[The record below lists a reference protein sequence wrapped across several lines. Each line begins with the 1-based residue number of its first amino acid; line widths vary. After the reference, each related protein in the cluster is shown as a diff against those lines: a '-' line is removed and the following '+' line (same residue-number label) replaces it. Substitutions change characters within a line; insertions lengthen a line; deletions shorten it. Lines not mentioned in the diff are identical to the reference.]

1 MQPLRKRR
9 RRTLASADEE
19 QEARLLGAPAPFDG
33 SSSEDEGPVYLGAAL
48 ASVDAAEHDEALLHV
63 EPEGDGALAP
73 AQWTGSVQFKLAAV
87 PAMARTFVS
96 RAVVNLRRLSREVLH
111 AILAGIEQKQ
121 KHVSPSLSVACYLFD
136 LAPTNIHRLVST
148 PAVEEEVPAAVDPPQ
163 SKKSS
168 EAILA
173 TLVRTSLMCAIENAS
188 RRQFRSRLRSLAFE
202 GVDVGDKYHSG
213 TFYQHATF
221 LAARYIDLISAH
233 RARMPLA
240 GLGVPSSFHLVF
252 DSVPLGG
259 VQCVRPQR
267 KP

>member
-1 MQPLRKRR
+1 M
-9 RRTLASADEE
+9 
-19 QEARLLGAPAPFDG
+19 
-33 SSSEDEGPVYLGAAL
+33 
-48 ASVDAAEHDEALLHV
+48 
-63 EPEGDGALAP
+63 
-73 AQWTGSVQFKLAAV
+73 
-87 PAMARTFVS
+87 S

-111 AILAGIEQKQ
+111 AILAGIEQK
-121 KHVSPSLSVACYLFD
+121 HVSPSLSVASYLFN
-136 LAPTNIHRLVST
+136 LAPTNIHRIVST
-148 PAVEEEVPAAVDPPQ
+148 PAVEEEVPAAVAPPQ

-188 RRQFRSRLRSLAFE
+188 FRQFRSRLRSLAFE

-213 TFYQHATF
+213 TFYQHSTF

-259 VQCVRPQR
+259 CSAFGRNESPEILRHGGVDPVSGRLTSTLITWTVSNRGHSGEVLRDVILQALLSSPWALGLAALRSGLSSVGGDGAVVQASPLTKNEIQGGTS
-267 KP
+267 